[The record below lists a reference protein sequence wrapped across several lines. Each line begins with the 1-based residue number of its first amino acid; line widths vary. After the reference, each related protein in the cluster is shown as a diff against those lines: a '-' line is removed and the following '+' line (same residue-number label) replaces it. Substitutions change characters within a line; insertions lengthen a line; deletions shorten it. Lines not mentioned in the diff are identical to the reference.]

1 MPLWLEA
8 SDHEQPLARSWPNP
22 KELQRVS
29 TRCALLGSGA
39 ALLGPALSGAD
50 ADRGSH
56 ASHSSLEIAALVL
69 ICGSLGLELAAFLQR
84 RRAETKDL
92 GNERAK
98 VPALDS
104 TSCKSAGDE
113 RKAAL
118 ADSRPQLLAALLWLL
133 GPLALAMGCCTAL
146 GAGATHRLGIMPRTV
161 EGLPGVVFGCF
172 VHLSWPHCGWNAL
185 ALVLL
190 GPCVLLAVSGLGDA
204 QPGEGEPHRD
214 GISKFFA
221 ASVFISLTSGFCVW
235 CLARP
240 ALHAG
245 ASGLVCGYL
254 GLLLALLLRRRDL
267 PFGTLLMVLGVV
279 ACYSSALLFHRPAG
293 GHYGRLLLY
302 EACTSQSTSAEHH
315 TFGFLSGLASVL
327 FFCRPGQSRRFRLR
341 AAAEAS

>member
-1 MPLWLEA
+1 MPLWLETSA
-8 SDHEQPLARSWPNP
+8 HEQPLARSWLKP
-22 KELQRVS
+22 KDLQRAS

-39 ALLGPALSGAD
+39 ALLGSTLPGVD
-50 ADRGSH
+50 ADRAGQASYSH
-56 ASHSSLEIAALVL
+56 LEIAALVL
-69 ICGSLGLELAAFLQR
+69 ICGSLGLELTAFFQR
-84 RRAETKDL
+84 RQAETKEL
-92 GNERAK
+92 GKESGEL
-98 VPALDS
+98 PAMDS
-104 TSCKSAGDE
+104 TSGQAGGAE
-113 RKAAL
+113 SKTAPAN
-118 ADSRPQLLAALLWLL
+118 SRPQLLAALLRLL

-146 GAGATHRLGIMPRTV
+146 GASAAHRLGIMPRTV

-190 GPCVLLAVSGLGDA
+190 GPCVLLAVSA
-204 QPGEGEPHRD
+204 SD

-221 ASVFISLTSGFCVW
+221 ASAFISLTSGFCVW

-267 PFGTLLMVLGVV
+267 PLGTLLMVLGVV
-279 ACYSSALLFHRPAG
+279 ACYSSALLFHRPAAG
-293 GHYGRLLLY
+293 NHGRLSLY

-327 FFCRPGQSRRFRLR
+327 FFCRPGQSPRFGPR
-341 AAAEAS
+341 AGEEAS

>member
-8 SDHEQPLARSWPNP
+8 SAYEQPSARSWLSL
-22 KELQRVS
+22 KELQRTS
-29 TRCALLGSGA
+29 TRCALLGSGL
-39 ALLGPALSGAD
+39 ALLGSTLPGVDS
-50 ADRGSH
+50 DRGGQASYSH
-56 ASHSSLEIAALVL
+56 LEIAALVL
-69 ICGSLGLELAAFLQR
+69 ICGSLGLELTAFLQR
-84 RRAETKDL
+84 RQADTNEL
-92 GNERAK
+92 GKERGE
-98 VPALDS
+98 VPATET
-104 TSCKSAGDE
+104 TSRNAGGDQ
-113 RKAAL
+113 RKTAL
-118 ADSRPQLLAALLWLL
+118 AVSRPQLLAALLRLL

-190 GPCVLLAVSGLGDA
+190 GPCVLLAVSASGEA
-204 QPGEGEPHRD
+204 QPRQGEPRED

-221 ASVFISLTSGFCVW
+221 ASAFISLTSGFCVW

-254 GLLLALLLRRRDL
+254 GLLLALLLRRGDL
-267 PFGTLLMVLGVV
+267 PLGTLLMVLGVV
-279 ACYSSALLFHRPAG
+279 ACYSSALLFHRPAA
-293 GHYGRLLLY
+293 GHSQLLY

-327 FFCRPGQSRRFRLR
+327 FFCRPGHSLRFGTRTG
-341 AAAEAS
+341 EETS

>member
-1 MPLWLEA
+1 MSLWLEA
-8 SDHEQPLARSWPNP
+8 SAHEQPLARSWLSP

-39 ALLGPALSGAD
+39 ALLGPALSEAD
-50 ADRGSH
+50 ANTGSH
-56 ASHSSLEIAALVL
+56 ASHSRFEIAALVL

-84 RRAETKDL
+84 RQAETK
-92 GNERAK
+92 E
-98 VPALDS
+98 PAMES
-104 TSCKSAGDE
+104 ASCKAGGDE
-113 RKAAL
+113 RNSAL
-118 ADSRPQLLAALLWLL
+118 ADSRPQLLVALLRLL

-146 GAGATHRLGIMPRTV
+146 GAGAAHRLGIMPRTV
-161 EGLPGVVFGCF
+161 EGLPGVFFGCF

-190 GPCVLLAVSGLGDA
+190 GPCVLLAVSSSDEA
-204 QPGEGEPHRD
+204 QPGEGEPQGD

-221 ASVFISLTSGFCVW
+221 VSAFISLTSGFCVW

-254 GLLLALLLRRRDL
+254 GLLLALLLRRRNL

-293 GHYGRLLLY
+293 GHHGRLLLY
-302 EACTSQSTSAEHH
+302 EACTSRSTSAEHH

-327 FFCRPGQSRRFRLR
+327 FFLPARAKPSRW
-341 AAAEAS
+341 SQGC